1 MGLKYKKILGVKIDL
16 VKTEKIL
23 EETRKYLKRTSK
35 FNFQF
40 SKKLIRPYI
49 IFTPNPEIIIY
60 AQKEPVFK
68 EIVNSAQI
76 NIPDGIGISWALKRL
91 FNIEIT
97 VIPGVDLMK
106 KLCQT
111 AEDNRFQ
118 IGLIGGSNGL
128 AVETAECLKK
138 TYTKLKIETLG
149 EPEVRIGEEKDRL
162 KILGNDTDEYFKILC
177 GEINKKKIDMLFVA
191 LGFPKQEYFINK
203 LKAASQ
209 KSKFKKPLV
218 MMGVGGSFDY
228 LVGRIPRAP
237 EWMRERGFEWLFR
250 LIHQPFRIKRQFFG
264 AQFFLRVLMSR

>member
-1 MGLKYKKILGVKIDL
+1 MGLKYQKILGVKISL
-16 VKTEKIL
+16 LKMKNIL
-23 EETRKYLKRTSK
+23 EETRKYLINNKIQITKNENNSI
-35 FNFQF
+35 NP
-40 SKKLIRPYI
+40 LI

-60 AQKEPVFK
+60 AQKDPIYK
-68 EIVNSAQI
+68 KIVNSAQI

-162 KILGNDTDEYFKILC
+162 NILGNDTDEYFKILC

-209 KSKFKKPLV
+209 KSKVKRPLV

-228 LVGRIPRAP
+228 LAGRIPRAP

-250 LIHQPFRIKRQFFG
+250 LIHQPFRIKRQFLG